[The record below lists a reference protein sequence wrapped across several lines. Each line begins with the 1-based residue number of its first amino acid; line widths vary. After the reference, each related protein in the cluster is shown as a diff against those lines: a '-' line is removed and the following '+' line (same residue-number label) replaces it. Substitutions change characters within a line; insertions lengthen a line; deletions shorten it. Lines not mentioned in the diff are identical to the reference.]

1 MAKGSQIPYNAVMA
15 AVFVFTGENNH
26 ALREE
31 KARWVQEFTKKHGED
46 NMIRL
51 EGKSQTLRSLLD
63 EVSMMPFLA
72 EKRLFVIDGIP
83 KLDKE
88 EVDVLLEQVHPQVIV
103 LFSDPK
109 PDKRL
114 GGVKQLLAKADV
126 KEFAPLK
133 GPKLA
138 EWLTAAALSNG
149 ATLDAKARDLLIEFI
164 GEDQELLLGE
174 VQKLALHAGGK
185 PITTED
191 IELMTIP
198 TDEGVVWKMTDL
210 LSAGRKKDAAAFVK
224 KTLDRGGDAY
234 GLWAILLSFLKNM
247 AAVRLA
253 LDSGVASS
261 KEIAEETGVHPFAL
275 RSLLPYVQK
284 SKTADINAFL
294 RWAAE
299 SDVRLKTGLLRAT
312 DEAPEEMRALL
323 DRFVLTCP

>member
-1 MAKGSQIPYNAVMA
+1 MEAKLLYHARMA
-15 AVFVFTGENNH
+15 AVFVFTGENHH
-26 ALREE
+26 ALKEE

-51 EGKSQTLRSLLD
+51 DGKSQSLRTLLD

-88 EVDVLLEQVHPQVIV
+88 EVEVLLEQIHPQVIV
-103 LFSDPK
+103 LFTDPK

-114 GGVKQLLAKADV
+114 GGVKQLLAKAEV

-133 GPKLA
+133 GSMLA
-138 EWLTAAALSNG
+138 QWVSDAARLNN
-149 ATLDAKARDLLIEFI
+149 ATLDPKARDLLIEFV
-164 GEDQELLLGE
+164 GEDQEMLLRE
-174 VQKLALHAGGK
+174 VEKLALHAGGK
-185 PITTED
+185 PVTKED
-191 IELMTIP
+191 VDNMTIP

-234 GLWAILLSFLKNM
+234 GLWAILLSFLKNT
-247 AAVRLA
+247 AAVRIA
-253 LDSGVASS
+253 LDSGVVSS

-284 SKTADINAFL
+284 CKASDINAFV

-299 SDVRLKTGLLRAT
+299 SDIRLKTGLLRAT
-312 DEAPEEMRALL
+312 DEAPEEIRALL

>member
-1 MAKGSQIPYNAVMA
+1 MA
-15 AVFVFTGENNH
+15 AVFVFTGENHH
-26 ALREE
+26 ALKEE
-31 KARWVQEFTKKHGED
+31 KTRWVQEFTRKHGED

-51 EGKSQTLRSLLD
+51 DGKSQTLRTLLD

-103 LFSDPK
+103 LFTDPK

-114 GGVKQLLAKADV
+114 GGVKQLLSKADV

-133 GPKLA
+133 GSLLA
-138 EWLTAAALSNG
+138 QWVTDAARSNG
-149 ATLDAKARDLLIEFI
+149 ATLDPKARDLLIEFV
-164 GEDQELLLGE
+164 GEDQEMLLRE
-174 VQKLALHAGGK
+174 VEKLALHAGGK
-185 PITTED
+185 PITKED
-191 IELMTIP
+191 VENMTIP

-210 LSAGRKKDAAAFVK
+210 LSAGRKKDAAAFVR

-234 GLWAILLSFLKNM
+234 GLWAILLSFLKNT
-247 AAVRLA
+247 AAVRIA
-253 LDSGVASS
+253 LDSGIVSS

-284 SKTADINAFL
+284 CSASDVNTFV

-323 DRFVLTCP
+323 DRFVMTCP